1 MRLLKEEEM
10 KQTQNNLQSMS
21 KKELQQELYRY
32 MDMVCGLEREISY
45 LQHCNNELEHTIK
58 GYNMLINGITK
69 YIVNGKP

>member
-1 MRLLKEEEM
+1 M
-10 KQTQNNLQSMS
+10 KQTQS

-69 YIVNGKP
+69 YIVNGKPEYGKHPILEMLREL